1 MKYKD
6 YYEVLGLPRSATQD
20 DIKRT
25 YRKLARKY
33 HPDLSKLDD
42 AESRFKE
49 VGEAYAVLKDTEK
62 RAAYDR
68 MGDQWRNGQDFE
80 PPPQWDE
87 GFEFTGADDRG
98 AEDARF
104 GEFFEALFRGEHAG
118 GGRASARRARQHAA
132 GATRHDGTPEQEM
145 EDAYGG
151 VPYSAP
157 GQDHHAKV
165 VIDLEDAYR
174 GAQRTIS
181 LQTPVL
187 DASGRAV
194 LKSRTLD
201 VSIPRGVYGGQHLRL
216 AGQGGTGFGEGR
228 AGDLYL
234 QIALREH
241 ELFHVDGRD
250 VTIIVPV
257 APWEA
262 ALGARIIVPTPDG
275 AVEIAVPKDSS
286 GGRRL
291 RLKGK
296 GIPASGAAG
305 ASGDL
310 YAQLNIVLPSADS
323 EPARAAYETLRQA
336 CDFDPRAHFSG
347 NSS

>member
-20 DIKRT
+20 DIRRT

-42 AESRFKE
+42 AEPRFKE
-49 VGEAYAVLKDTEK
+49 LGEAYGVLKDTEK

-87 GFEFTGADDRG
+87 GFEFSGGDDRG
-98 AEDARF
+98 AEEARF
-104 GEFFEALFRGEHAG
+104 SEFFEALFRGEHAN
-118 GGRASARRARQHAA
+118 GGRASTRRARHAA
-132 GATRHDGTPEQEM
+132 GAGDDRATAQDM

-151 VPYSAP
+151 VPHSAR

-165 VIDLEDAYR
+165 VIDLEDTYR

-181 LQTPVL
+181 LETPVL

-201 VSIPRGVYGGQHLRL
+201 VSIPKGVHSGQHLRL
-216 AGQGGTGFGEGR
+216 AGQGGAGFGEGR

-234 QIALREH
+234 EIALRQH
-241 ELFHVDGRD
+241 GLFSVDGRD
-250 VTIIVPV
+250 VTIVVPV

-262 ALGARIIVPTPDG
+262 ALGARITVPTPDG
-275 AVEIAVPKDSS
+275 AVEIAIPKDSS
-286 GGRRL
+286 AGRRL

-296 GIPASGAAG
+296 GIPASGPAG
-305 ASGDL
+305 PSGDL
-310 YAQLNIVLPSADS
+310 YAQLNIVLPLADS
-323 EPARAAYETLRQA
+323 EQARAAYETLRAA

-347 NSS
+347 DAS

>member
-49 VGEAYAVLKDTEK
+49 IGEAYGVLKDTEK

-68 MGDQWRNGQDFE
+68 MGDQWHNGQDFE

-87 GFEFTGADDRG
+87 GFEFSGADDG
-98 AEDARF
+98 NAEDARF
-104 GEFFEALFRGEHAG
+104 SEFFEALFRGEHAG
-118 GGRASARRARQHAA
+118 GGRASTTRARDAA
-132 GATRHDGTPEQEM
+132 RAGHRRPTAQEM

-151 VPYSAP
+151 VPHSAP
-157 GQDHHAKV
+157 GEDHHAKV
-165 VIDLEDAYR
+165 VIDLADSYR
-174 GAQRTIS
+174 GARRTIS
-181 LQTPVL
+181 LETPVL
-187 DASGRAV
+187 DASGRPV

-201 VSIPRGVYGGQHLRL
+201 VSIPKGVYGGQHLRL
-216 AGQGGTGFGEGR
+216 AGQGGAGFGEGR
-228 AGDLYL
+228 PGDLYL
-234 QIALREH
+234 EIALRQH
-241 ELFHVDGRD
+241 ELFCVDGRD
-250 VTIIVPV
+250 VTIAVPV

-262 ALGARIIVPTPDG
+262 ALGARITVPTPDG
-275 AVEIAVPKDSS
+275 VVEISVPKGS
-286 GGRRL
+286 GGGQRL

-296 GIPASGAAG
+296 GIPASGPAG
-305 ASGDL
+305 MAGDL
-310 YAQLNIVLPSADS
+310 YAQLNVVLPSADS
-323 EPARAAYETLRQA
+323 EQARAAYETLRQA
-336 CDFDPRAHFSG
+336 CDFNPRAHFSG
-347 NSS
+347 DPS

>member
-42 AESRFKE
+42 AEPRFKE
-49 VGEAYAVLKDTEK
+49 LGEAYSVLKDTEK
-62 RAAYDR
+62 RGAYDR

-87 GFEFTGADDRG
+87 GFEFSGGDDRG

-104 GEFFEALFRGEHAG
+104 SEFFDTLFRGRDAG
-118 GGRASARRARQHAA
+118 GDGKSTRQARHTA
-132 GATRHDGTPEQEM
+132 GADHARATDQEL
-145 EDAYGG
+145 EGAYAG
-151 VPYSAP
+151 VGFSVP

-165 VIDLEDAYR
+165 VIDLEDTYR

-181 LQTPVL
+181 LETPVL
-187 DASGRAV
+187 DASGHVV

-201 VSIPRGVYGGQHLRL
+201 VSIPKGVHGGQHLRL
-216 AGQGGTGFGEGR
+216 AGQGGAGFGEGR

-234 QIALREH
+234 EITLRQH
-241 ELFHVDGRD
+241 AHFRVDGRD
-250 VTIIVPV
+250 VTITVPV

-262 ALGARIIVPTPDG
+262 ALGARVTVPTPDG
-275 AVEIAVPKDSS
+275 AVEIAIPKDSS
-286 GGRRL
+286 GGQRL
-291 RLKGK
+291 RLKDK

-305 ASGDL
+305 KSGDL
-310 YAQLNIVLPSADS
+310 YAQLNIVLPLADS
-323 EPARAAYETLRQA
+323 EPARAAYEMLRQA
-336 CDFDPRAHFSG
+336 CDFDPRAHFSCDP
-347 NSS
+347 S

>member
-42 AESRFKE
+42 AEPRFKE
-49 VGEAYAVLKDTEK
+49 VGEAYGVLKDTEK

-68 MGDQWRNGQDFE
+68 LGDQWRDGQDFE
-80 PPPQWDE
+80 PPPRWDE
-87 GFEFTGADDRG
+87 GFEFSGADNSG

-104 GEFFEALFRGEHAG
+104 SEFFDALFRGQDAG
-118 GGRASARRARQHAA
+118 GDRASTRQARHAA
-132 GATRHDGTPEQEM
+132 GAGHARATDQEL
-145 EDAYGG
+145 EDAYAG
-151 VPYSAP
+151 VGFSVP

-165 VIDLEDAYR
+165 VIDLEDTYR
-174 GAQRTIS
+174 GAQRTMS
-181 LQTPVL
+181 LETPVL
-187 DASGRAV
+187 EASGHVV

-201 VSIPRGVYGGQHLRL
+201 VSIPKGVHGGQHLRL
-216 AGQGGTGFGEGR
+216 AGQGGAGFGEGR

-234 QIALREH
+234 EITLHQHAHFR
-241 ELFHVDGRD
+241 VDGRD

-262 ALGARIIVPTPDG
+262 ALGARVTVPTPDG
-275 AVEIAVPKDSS
+275 AVEITVPKDS
-286 GGRRL
+286 GGGQRL

-296 GIPASGAAG
+296 GIPASGPAG
-305 ASGDL
+305 TSGDL

-323 EPARAAYETLRQA
+323 EPARAAYEALRQA
-336 CDFDPRAHFSG
+336 CEFDPRAHFSG
-347 NSS
+347 DPS

>member
-42 AESRFKE
+42 AEPRFKE
-49 VGEAYAVLKDTEK
+49 VGEAYGVLKDTEK

-68 MGDQWRNGQDFE
+68 LGDQWRNGQDFE
-80 PPPQWDE
+80 PPPRWDE
-87 GFEFTGADDRG
+87 GFEFSGADNSD
-98 AEDARF
+98 AEDERF
-104 GEFFEALFRGEHAG
+104 SEFFDALFRGQDAG
-118 GGRASARRARQHAA
+118 GDRRSTRQARHTA
-132 GATRHDGTPEQEM
+132 GAGHARATDQEL
-145 EDAYGG
+145 EDAYAG
-151 VPYSAP
+151 VGFSVP

-165 VIDLEDAYR
+165 VIDLEDTYR

-181 LQTPVL
+181 LETPVL
-187 DASGRAV
+187 EASGHVV

-201 VSIPRGVYGGQHLRL
+201 VSIPKGVHGGQHLRL
-216 AGQGGTGFGEGR
+216 AGQGGAGFGEGH

-234 QIALREH
+234 EITLRQH
-241 ELFHVDGRD
+241 AHFRVDGRD

-262 ALGARIIVPTPDG
+262 ALGARVTVPTPDG
-275 AVEIAVPKDSS
+275 AVELTVPKDS
-286 GGRRL
+286 GGGQRL

-296 GIPASGAAG
+296 GIPASGPAG
-305 ASGDL
+305 TSGDL
-310 YAQLNIVLPSADS
+310 YAQFNIVLPSADS
-323 EPARAAYETLRQA
+323 EPARAAYEALRQA
-336 CDFDPRAHFSG
+336 CEFDPRAHFSG
-347 NSS
+347 DPS

>member
-6 YYEVLGLPRSATQD
+6 YYEELGLPRSATQD
-20 DIKRT
+20 EVKRA
-25 YRKLARKY
+25 YRKLARKF

-42 AESRFKE
+42 AEPRFKAL
-49 VGEAYAVLKDTEK
+49 GEAYSVLKDTEK

-68 MGDQWRNGQDFE
+68 MGDRWREGQDFE

-87 GFEFTGADDRG
+87 GFEFSGGDDHGA
-98 AEDARF
+98 ADARF
-104 GEFFEALFRGEHAG
+104 SEFFEALFRGERAG
-118 GGRASARRARQHAA
+118 SGRASTARGRHAHNAGHDRATAQ
-132 GATRHDGTPEQEM
+132 DM

-151 VPYSAP
+151 VPHSAR

-165 VIDLEDAYR
+165 AIDLVDAYA

-181 LQTPVL
+181 LEMPVL
-187 DASGRAV
+187 DANGRAV

-201 VSIPRGVYGGQHLRL
+201 VSIPKGVHSGQHLRL
-216 AGQGGTGFGEGR
+216 AGQGGAGVGEGR

-234 QIALREH
+234 EITLRQH
-241 ELFHVDGRD
+241 GLFRVDGRD
-250 VTIIVPV
+250 VTIVVPV

-262 ALGARIIVPTPDG
+262 ALGARITVPTPDG
-275 AVEIAVPKDSS
+275 AVDMAIPKASS

-296 GIPASGAAG
+296 GIPASGPAG
-305 ASGDL
+305 TAGDL
-310 YAQLNIVLPSADS
+310 YAQLNIVLPPADS
-323 EPARAAYETLRQA
+323 EQARAAYETFRLA
-336 CDFDPRAHFSG
+336 CDFDPRSHFSG
-347 NSS
+347 DAS

>member
-20 DIKRT
+20 DIKHT

-42 AESRFKE
+42 AEPRFKE
-49 VGEAYAVLKDTEK
+49 VGEAYSVLKDTEK

-68 MGDQWRNGQDFE
+68 MGDQWHNGQDFK
-80 PPPQWDE
+80 PPFQWDE
-87 GFEFTGADDRG
+87 GFEFSGANDRG

-104 GEFFEALFRGEHAG
+104 SEFFEALFRGEHAG
-118 GGRASARRARQHAA
+118 GVGASTRRARHA
-132 GATRHDGTPEQEM
+132 GAGRDNATAQEM

-157 GQDHHAKV
+157 GEDHHAKV
-165 VIDLEDAYR
+165 SIDLGDTYR

-181 LQTPVL
+181 LETPVL
-187 DASGRAV
+187 DASGRVV

-201 VSIPRGVYGGQHLRL
+201 VCIPKGVHGGQHLRL
-216 AGQGGTGFGEGR
+216 AGQGGAGFGEGR

-234 QIALREH
+234 EIALRPQ
-241 ELFHVDGRD
+241 ELFRIDGRD
-250 VTIIVPV
+250 VTIDVPV
-257 APWEA
+257 TPWEA
-262 ALGARIIVPTPDG
+262 ALGARITVPTPDG
-275 AVEIAVPKDSS
+275 TVEIAVPKGSS
-286 GGRRL
+286 GGQRL

-296 GIPASGAAG
+296 GIPASDPAG
-305 ASGDL
+305 TAGDL
-310 YAQLNIVLPSADS
+310 YARLNIALPSASS
-323 EPARAAYETLRQA
+323 EQARVAYEALRQA

-347 NSS
+347 NPS

>member
-42 AESRFKE
+42 AEPRFKE
-49 VGEAYAVLKDTEK
+49 VGEAYGVLKDTEK

-68 MGDQWRNGQDFE
+68 LGDQWRNGQDFE
-80 PPPQWDE
+80 PPPRWDE
-87 GFEFTGADDRG
+87 GFEFSGADNSG

-104 GEFFEALFRGEHAG
+104 SEFFDALFRGQDAG
-118 GGRASARRARQHAA
+118 GDRKSTRQARHAA
-132 GATRHDGTPEQEM
+132 GAGHARATDQEL
-145 EDAYGG
+145 EDAYAG
-151 VPYSAP
+151 VGFSVP

-165 VIDLEDAYR
+165 VIDLEDTYR
-174 GAQRTIS
+174 GAQRTMS
-181 LQTPVL
+181 LETPVL
-187 DASGRAV
+187 EASGHVV

-201 VSIPRGVYGGQHLRL
+201 VSIPKGVHGGQHLRL
-216 AGQGGTGFGEGR
+216 AGQGGAGFGEGR

-234 QIALREH
+234 EITLHQHAHFR
-241 ELFHVDGRD
+241 VDGRD

-262 ALGARIIVPTPDG
+262 ALGARVTVPTPDG
-275 AVEIAVPKDSS
+275 AVEITVPKDS
-286 GGRRL
+286 GGGQRL

-296 GIPASGAAG
+296 GIPASGPAG
-305 ASGDL
+305 TSGDL

-323 EPARAAYETLRQA
+323 EPARAAYEALRQA
-336 CDFDPRAHFSG
+336 CEFDPRAHFSG
-347 NSS
+347 DPS